1 MYSYEERIRAIKFYI
16 NCGYNAAYTV
26 RKLGYPDVS
35 QIPRWYKEYINNKD
49 LHKERV
55 KWFKYSDKEKRL
67 AVDYSNENSTMEID
81 FVIQM
86 DKPRLLYRF
95 LFFCHN
101 KRPPYDKIFYHRRPF
116 DYINLQKKFHTLS
129 NATCIS

>member
-26 RKLGYPDVS
+26 RKLGYPDVY
-35 QIPRWYKEYINNKD
+35 QIPRQYKEYINNKD

-67 AVDYSNENSTMEID
+67 AVDYYFENGRNALKTVKALGYPSRPLLIEWVNELNPEECEIYCKG
-81 FVIQM
+81 VRIRVEC
-86 DKPRLLYRF
+86 K
-95 LFFCHN
+95 
-101 KRPPYDKIFYHRRPF
+101 
-116 DYINLQKKFHTLS
+116 
-129 NATCIS
+129 